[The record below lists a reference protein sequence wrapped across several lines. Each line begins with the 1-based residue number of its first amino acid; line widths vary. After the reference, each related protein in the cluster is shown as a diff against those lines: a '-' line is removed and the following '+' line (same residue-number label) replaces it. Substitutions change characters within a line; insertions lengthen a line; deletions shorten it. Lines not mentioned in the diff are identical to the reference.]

1 MNIKRI
7 LSFYTRSKIIYKMI
21 IGSLIFTIPIGVL
34 LYFTIGGFNYHIDFA
49 KKELQGIELM
59 SPIKTLLHEIPLYTY
74 LVEQNPSDKKNK
86 DEVSEKIVK
95 LKISIEKQFENLII
109 KAKINADLLGIRV
122 KNEDG
127 KKFKRINP
135 IRILDLWKK
144 SQIQLETPIKEKPDK
159 KEQDLELDLENLSLE
174 SIQKNETKVVD
185 DDEEEINQ
193 IQIEEDNTINNLILL
208 LSQIGNKSK
217 LLHDPD
223 TNSYHS
229 MDTALLIMPKFH
241 LRMHEFKS
249 KCIESL
255 KSSNSRE
262 LRQKINQLNF
272 NFGDDLG
279 NININNPKVY
289 NQYDKSISEIIPYLE
304 LIINRKWV
312 DKKKFYKDMDSSIA
326 SSYKL
331 WGEVILDLKSNILI
345 RKKSYERK
353 KFFAVFI
360 SLITFILALGMAI
373 LISFGISVP
382 LKNII
387 IISEDIANGKIGPAR
402 EKLDKILKQSE
413 GYDTSKNELHKL
425 LLSINVMTDNI
436 DSLLTQVT
444 KSSAQVTTSASQIAG
459 SARQLEATV
468 AEQASS
474 TNQVAA
480 MSKEISKTSNTLSKT
495 MENVTNMAVEAS
507 DDAQAGNEKVLNIKN
522 TMQTLLS
529 SSDEISDK
537 LAIIRK
543 KTDNINKVIITVTKV
558 ANQTNLLSLNAAIEA
573 EKAGEYGIGF
583 AVVAREIR
591 RLADQTAVATLDIE
605 DMISEMKT
613 AVNDGATSIEK
624 FSVQVKNDSD
634 NVNGISENLLGIID
648 KTSDLR
654 PEFEDVYKGMQLQVE
669 NSDQIN
675 NTMDQ
680 LNEVAAHTRD
690 SAIEFKKATDIL
702 NGAITELQDEV
713 TRFLVGN

>member
-7 LSFYTRSKIIYKMI
+7 LSIYTRSKIINKMI
-21 IGSLIFTIPIGVL
+21 IGSLIFTIPILVL
-34 LYFTIGGFNYHIDFA
+34 LYFTIDGFNYHINFA
-49 KKELQGIELM
+49 KNELQGIELM
-59 SPIKTLLHEIPLYTY
+59 RPIKTLLHEIPLYTY
-74 LVEQNPSDKKNK
+74 LVEQNTSDKKDKN
-86 DEVSEKIVK
+86 EVSEEIAK

-109 KAKINADLLGIRV
+109 KTKINANLLGLKV

-135 IRILDLWKK
+135 IRIFDFWKK
-144 SQIQLETPIKEKPDK
+144 SQTQLDTPIKEKPGK
-159 KEQDLELDLENLSLE
+159 KEQDLELNLENLNLE
-174 SIQKNETKVVD
+174 NIQKDDTNVVD
-185 DDEEEINQ
+185 DEEEEINQ

-241 LRMHEFKS
+241 LRMHELKS

-279 NININNPKVY
+279 
-289 NQYDKSISEIIPYLE
+289 
-304 LIINRKWV
+304 
-312 DKKKFYKDMDSSIA
+312 
-326 SSYKL
+326 
-331 WGEVILDLKSNILI
+331 
-345 RKKSYERK
+345 
-353 KFFAVFI
+353 
-360 SLITFILALGMAI
+360 LITFILALGMAI

-480 MSKEISKTSNTLSKT
+480 MSKEISKTSNSLSET
-495 MENVTNMAVEAS
+495 MENVTNMAVEAF
-507 DDAQAGNEKVLNIKN
+507 DDAQAGNDKISNIKN
-522 TMQTLLS
+522 TMLTLLS

-613 AVNDGATSIEK
+613 AVNDGAASIEK

-634 NVNGISENLLGIID
+634 NVNGISENLSGIID